1 MRQRDIAAVAADPL
15 RKMLRR
21 IRGED
26 VEADFSGLE
35 PLCRK
40 LFELIGPDWE
50 GMGRDQCLKQL
61 MKRLEQLAR
70 NDREQVIYLIVL
82 IKHTL
87 LETTLASTQITPDL
101 DDQRRIS
108 KQMGRYLG
116 DLAGD
121 VERLAQGDYRPGDLE
136 AKSPELPKR
145 VTTWEDCLSAWSRK
159 QGSVRKV
166 DGFGVSEKREQKHR
180 RSIRQIQDWTE
191 EQTGRRLEAGEMT
204 PILQSIPKTN

>member
-1 MRQRDIAAVAADPL
+1 
-15 RKMLRR
+15 
-21 IRGED
+21 
-26 VEADFSGLE
+26 
-35 PLCRK
+35 
-40 LFELIGPDWE
+40 
-50 GMGRDQCLKQL
+50 MGRDQCLKQL

-159 QGSVRKV
+159 QGSVREV

-191 EQTGRRLEAGEMT
+191 EQTGRRLEACEMT
-204 PILQSIPKTN
+204 PILQSIPKTK